1 MSLDPLIPTTRYNNN
16 SNNSNHMAEVLG
28 VISSVFTLVEAIK
41 AASNILQKLLSIR
54 KAPAKLYSL
63 SNEVSLP
70 VT

>member
-1 MSLDPLIPTTRYNNN
+1 MSLDPVIPTTRY
-16 SNNSNHMAEVLG
+16 SNDSSHMAEVLG

-70 VT
+70 IT